1 MSPGACK
8 EIARKSATEYEVGR
22 KIAMISLG
30 GIPLG
35 IPGDDA
41 RRGGPCRVSGVAMRG
56 VHFRDKIRYRRRD
69 GADRLPSSV
78 AAAGAESGSDCLEI
92 LISQCP
98 TWPRSPHQPRIGHYK
113 TSCRSLDLI

>member
-35 IPGDDA
+35 LPGDDA

-78 AAAGAESGSDCLEI
+78 AAAGAESGSDCLGLKVAGAGRYRPALLRGENGH
-92 LISQCP
+92 QRG
-98 TWPRSPHQPRIGHYK
+98 TGPRF
-113 TSCRSLDLI
+113 C